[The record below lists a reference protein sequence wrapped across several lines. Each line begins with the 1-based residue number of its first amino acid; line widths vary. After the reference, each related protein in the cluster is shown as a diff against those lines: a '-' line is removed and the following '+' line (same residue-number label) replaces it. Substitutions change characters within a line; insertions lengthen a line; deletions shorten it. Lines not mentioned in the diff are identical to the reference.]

1 MIEYS
6 QERKIAFERLIVM
19 FNEVGWN
26 DKSGDVARLEA
37 MVRNSQIVVT
47 AWDGDLMVGFA
58 RCVTDHVY
66 NGQINNVVVDSKYRG
81 QGIGKELLTR
91 VVSCNNQVTY
101 VLRGDLENEG
111 FYKRLGFKQT
121 ELCFVFPRY
130 E

>member
-6 QERKIAFERLIVM
+6 QERKVAIERLIVM

-47 AWDGDLMVGFA
+47 AWDGDIMVGFA

-66 NGQINNVVVDSKYRG
+66 NGQINNVVVDSKYRR

-91 VVSCNNQVTY
+91 VVSCSNQVTY

-121 ELCFVFPRY
+121 ELCFVFPRS